1 MIAAGALAT
10 YVFSTWSKRME
21 DFAKEN
27 PALALMEGA
36 DITEYKKFEAQSKGQ
51 LRLPQSA
58 PSADPE
64 KPVITAIETPGP
76 DR

>member
-1 MIAAGALAT
+1 
-10 YVFSTWSKRME
+10 ME

-51 LRLPQSA
+51 LHLPHSA

-64 KPVITAIETPGP
+64 KPVITAMEPLGP
-76 DR
+76 DK